1 MQWLQGALLIVFAVS
16 LLGSVFFSIRYRRQH
31 SRKARGTDSA
41 KMNISM
47 GLMLISISVIQLFLF
62 TGSSVRVV
70 VGAVMLLLGLFNLF
84 AGIRN
89 YGIYNRIK
97 E

>member
-1 MQWLQGALLIVFAVS
+1 
-16 LLGSVFFSIRYRRQH
+16 
-31 SRKARGTDSA
+31 
-41 KMNISM
+41 MNISM